1 MTSAKKSFYTGKGDS
16 GITEILN
23 HKRVKKSDEIMHLL
37 GAMDE
42 LTAFIGLAISFSAD
56 MKLNTDLRSIQS
68 HLSKIM
74 GVLAD
79 VQQNELPGNGIRT
92 YIKDL
97 EEMIEAYGG
106 SVDFPKQFVFPGNT
120 QLGAIMDI
128 CRTVARRVERIKVPC
143 NCWVQYQNKN
153 ILSYSNRLSSLFF
166 VLRLLSEEFPK

>member
-1 MTSAKKSFYTGKGDS
+1 MTSVKKSFYTGKGDS
-16 GITEILN
+16 GVTEILN

-37 GAMDE
+37 GSIDE

-56 MKLNTDLRSIQS
+56 MKLKTDLRSIQS

-79 VQQNELPGNGIRT
+79 VQHSELPGNGIRT

-97 EEMIEAYGG
+97 EEMIDAYGEN
-106 SVDFPKQFVFPGNT
+106 VDFPKQFVFPGNT

-128 CRTVARRVERIKVPC
+128 CRTVARKIERLAVGHRFDGTDQKKI
-143 NCWVQYQNKN
+143 
-153 ILSYSNRLSSLFF
+153 ILSYLNRLSSFFF
-166 VLRLLSEEFPK
+166 VLRLLSEEFLK